1 VSLETWHIK
10 NEDSH
15 PGGEEEGE
23 WVGELGNMAC
33 HKQGL
38 TCWRGESGRS
48 GRNIAHHKRGLT
60 NWKEEEGGAIVGV
73 GVGHGRRGE
82 QSDLCV
88 AAGITCAKLSCEKT
102 INKIIFT

>member
-1 VSLETWHIK
+1 MSQTRTHILERRK
-10 NEDSH
+10 R
-15 PGGEEEGE
+15 EER
-23 WVGELGNMAC
+23 VGELGNVAC

-60 NWKEEEGGAIVGV
+60 NWKEEEGGAIVGI

-88 AAGITCAKLSCEKT
+88 AVGITCAKLSREKM

>member
-1 VSLETWHIK
+1 MRTHILEGR
-10 NEDSH
+10 NR
-15 PGGEEEGE
+15 EEQ
-23 WVGELGNMAC
+23 VGELGNVAH

-48 GRNIAHHKRGLT
+48 GRNIARHKQGLT

-73 GVGHGRRGE
+73 RVGHGRRGE

-88 AAGITCAKLSCEKT
+88 VVGITCAKLSCEKT
-102 INKIIFT
+102 INKIIFM